1 MVEPF
6 MSFENVQGISA
17 PKGQFFFK
25 IQFNRYILQNIS
37 VLSCC
42 IISLHNRR
50 AYWIDH
56 EWYRVKSRCNVK
68 QGTIC
73 RDLASKGTFLLV
85 EISKANSPP
94 HFLCFNRHKKFETSF
109 QHNAKHKRQTFFFS
123 YIGDLNTLSN
133 SPRSRTRKLSMG
145 RPLCSKETLLGDA
158 NVKEYGIF
166 SKCGGFSENP
176 SPFLVLPL
184 NSPTHVPNQLR

>member
-1 MVEPF
+1 MFRELVHLKASFSSKYSLIVTFYRICPF
-6 MSFENVQGISA
+6 YNVA
-17 PKGQFFFK
+17 
-25 IQFNRYILQNIS
+25 Y
-37 VLSCC
+37 
-42 IISLHNRR
+42 ISLHNRR

-166 SKCGGFSENP
+166 S
-176 SPFLVLPL
+176 
-184 NSPTHVPNQLR
+184 